1 MMHRL
6 VFKPCLSD
14 KYSQSCT
21 NLKYPHFNTERTR
34 QSSMVVSRILY
45 LFNWRCLRYCTRL
58 SNASW
63 TTLASNLVSIDQLV
77 IELWSKAAGH
87 TVAEGAMVHG
97 VDVELCVSYG
107 RRCCVLC
114 VCQKSVDVEVPKRAI
129 LWGEAH
135 NLCLMYPTYIVWYQS
150 TTKDSVLLKSNEFE
164 RMMQRAAFRGINRYY
179 LVTQRII

>member
-1 MMHRL
+1 MSVRQ
-6 VFKPCLSD
+6 VFAKL
-14 KYSQSCT
+14 YQFE
-21 NLKYPHFNTERTR
+21 NYPHFNTERTR
-34 QSSMVVSRILY
+34 RSSMVVGGILY
-45 LFNWRCLRYCTRL
+45 LFNWRYLRYCTRSL
-58 SNASW
+58 NASW
-63 TTLASNLVSIDQLV
+63 TTLSSNLVLIDRLV

-97 VDVELCVSYG
+97 VDVELCVLYG

-150 TTKDSVLLKSNEFE
+150 TTKDSVLKSNELE

-179 LVTQRII
+179 LVIQRII

>member
-1 MMHRL
+1 MIHCLM
-6 VFKPCLSD
+6 FKPCLSD

-45 LFNWRCLRYCTRL
+45 LFNWRCLWYCTRS

-87 TVAEGAMVHG
+87 TVTEGAMVH
-97 VDVELCVSYG
+97 DVELCVSYG

-129 LWGEAH
+129 LQGEAH

-150 TTKDSVLLKSNEFE
+150 TMKDSVLKSNELE
-164 RMMQRAAFRGINRYY
+164 RMMQWAAFRGINRYY

>member
-1 MMHRL
+1 MIHQLM
-6 VFKPCLSD
+6 FKPCLSD

-34 QSSMVVSRILY
+34 RSSMVVGRILY
-45 LFNWRCLRYCTRL
+45 LFNWRCLWYCTWS

-107 RRCCVLC
+107 RRCEVFCV
-114 VCQKSVDVEVPKRAI
+114 VCLPKKCRCGSAKKSYFVGGGPQSLLSVSYLRYMVSEYNKGISTKQQWVGKNDATS
-129 LWGEAH
+129 
-135 NLCLMYPTYIVWYQS
+135 CLLRNQ
-150 TTKDSVLLKSNEFE
+150 
-164 RMMQRAAFRGINRYY
+164 
-179 LVTQRII
+179 

>member
-1 MMHRL
+1 M
-6 VFKPCLSD
+6 
-14 KYSQSCT
+14 
-21 NLKYPHFNTERTR
+21 
-34 QSSMVVSRILY
+34 
-45 LFNWRCLRYCTRL
+45 
-58 SNASW
+58 

-97 VDVELCVSYG
+97 VDVELCVLYG

-150 TTKDSVLLKSNEFE
+150 TTKDSVLKSNELE

-179 LVTQRII
+179 LVTQRIL

>member
-1 MMHRL
+1 ML
-6 VFKPCLSD
+6 NPCLYD

-34 QSSMVVSRILY
+34 RSSMVVGGILY
-45 LFNWRCLRYCTRL
+45 LFNWRYLRYCTRS

-63 TTLASNLVSIDQLV
+63 TTLSSNLVSIDRLV

-97 VDVELCVSYG
+97 VELCVG
-107 RRCCVLC
+107 GVRCCVLC

-129 LWGEAH
+129 WGGS
-135 NLCLMYPTYIVWYQS
+135 PQS
-150 TTKDSVLLKSNEFE
+150 LLSVSYLHCMVSEYNEGISNSNELE
-164 RMMQRAAFRGINRYY
+164 RMMQRAAFGGINRYY
-179 LVTQRII
+179 LLIQRII